1 MVNLEKSSVLFSAN
15 TQQEDRA
22 KVKERLNITG
32 EARNEKYLGLPVY
45 MGRSKTKTFAYLKDR
60 IWKKIQG
67 WKENFL
73 SKAGKEILIKA
84 VAQAMP
90 TYAMSCFDLTKT
102 LCDEIGRMVARYW
115 WANMDNERKMH
126 WVSWEKMCIRKE
138 EGGMGFRD
146 LYLFNLA
153 MLARQAWRL
162 ITVEESLCAQ
172 VLRAKYY
179 MNGNLLSAVER
190 LGISYSWRSILR
202 GVQAMKEG
210 LIWRIG
216 NGHNVNIWLDPWIP
230 NAATRRPCT
239 PQGRNVITRV
249 DDLLD
254 PGTGTWDTQLVQD
267 IFWKMDADIILTI
280 PVRMDHNDY
289 VAWHSDGKG
298 IFSVKSAYH
307 VLKDKEE
314 AKGKKQVGESFS
326 GARTGRLEWKKLW
339 KKKCRPKI
347 LQFIWRL
354 AHNSLPLRRNIKH
367 RGMEADTVCPV
378 CHRLDEDAGHLL
390 LKCKQVKQCW
400 RQLNLEK
407 ERNVLIMART
417 GEEFIQQIL
426 LYDDPKVALVFTF
439 LWVWWTARNK
449 ANQGDGMAT
458 THEILH
464 RVYNMMAA
472 EGQEEKKEATARN
485 ARSLHHHKWLPPD
498 EGVLKINCDGAF
510 VQSTKKGAWGFVTRD
525 HEHTAIAV
533 GAGHLDYV
541 WDTMQAE
548 AQACLEAL
556 RAAQALGISH
566 IHL

>member
-1 MVNLEKSSVLFSAN
+1 MYEECSGQMVNLEKSSVLFSAN

-190 LGISYSWRSILR
+190 PGISYSWRSILR

-254 PGTGTWDTQLVQD
+254 PGTGTWDTQLV
-267 IFWKMDADIILTI
+267 
-280 PVRMDHNDY
+280 
-289 VAWHSDGKG
+289 
-298 IFSVKSAYH
+298 
-307 VLKDKEE
+307 
-314 AKGKKQVGESFS
+314 
-326 GARTGRLEWKKLW
+326 
-339 KKKCRPKI
+339 
-347 LQFIWRL
+347 
-354 AHNSLPLRRNIKH
+354 
-367 RGMEADTVCPV
+367 
-378 CHRLDEDAGHLL
+378 
-390 LKCKQVKQCW
+390 
-400 RQLNLEK
+400 
-407 ERNVLIMART
+407 
-417 GEEFIQQIL
+417 
-426 LYDDPKVALVFTF
+426 
-439 LWVWWTARNK
+439 
-449 ANQGDGMAT
+449 
-458 THEILH
+458 
-464 RVYNMMAA
+464 
-472 EGQEEKKEATARN
+472 
-485 ARSLHHHKWLPPD
+485 
-498 EGVLKINCDGAF
+498 
-510 VQSTKKGAWGFVTRD
+510 
-525 HEHTAIAV
+525 
-533 GAGHLDYV
+533 
-541 WDTMQAE
+541 
-548 AQACLEAL
+548 
-556 RAAQALGISH
+556 
-566 IHL
+566 